1 MEENLKKALEDV
13 FEAETDIFVS
23 QLDEPSHEF
32 SERYKSSVNKL
43 LKRRRKSYYP
53 LISTVGKRMT
63 TVAAA
68 IAVVTYCSVFTVSS
82 VKESLYEIDQ
92 SEYEEFF
99 YHVSIDKDVAKYY
112 PTVIEE
118 EYTLSGI
125 PSDYEETI
133 CQKSEKKIR
142 LVYQNKAKNYIIFY
156 QHTKAVFNSGFI
168 YDNEE
173 IFTDENDQ
181 QYICYS
187 LDETK
192 VLNDSTFYWDNGQYI
207 FEVSSDMD
215 KEQLFEL
222 CKTLEKS

>member
-13 FEAETDIFVS
+13 FESESDIFIS
-23 QLDEPSHEF
+23 QLEEPSHEF
-32 SERYKSSVNKL
+32 SSRYKSSVNKL
-43 LKRRRKSYYP
+43 LKRRRKTYYP
-53 LISTVGKRMT
+53 LISSLGKRVT

-68 IAVVTYCSVFTVSS
+68 AAVAMYCSVFTVSS

-92 SEYEEFF
+92 SEYEEYF
-99 YHVSIDKDVAKYY
+99 YHVTVDKDVAQYY

-142 LVYQNKAKNYIIFY
+142 SVYENKNRNYIIFY
-156 QHTKAVFNSGFI
+156 QYTKAVFNSGFI
-168 YDNEE
+168 YENEE

-187 LDETK
+187 FDDTT
-192 VLNDSTFYWDNGQYI
+192 VLKDCTFFWDNGQYI

>member
-13 FEAETDIFVS
+13 FETETDIFIS

-99 YHVSIDKDVAKYY
+99 YHVSVDKDVAQYY

-125 PSDYEETI
+125 PSDYKETI
-133 CQKSEKKIR
+133 CQKNEKKIR
-142 LVYQNKAKNYIIFY
+142 LVYENKDKNYIIFY
-156 QHTKAVFNSGFI
+156 QYTKAVFNSGFI
-168 YDNEE
+168 YDKEE
-173 IFTDENDQ
+173 IFIDENDQ

-187 LDETK
+187 LDD
-192 VLNDSTFYWDNGQYI
+192 DSILKACTFFWDNGRYI
-207 FEVSSDMD
+207 FEASSNMD
-215 KEQLFEL
+215 KRQLFEL
-222 CKTLEKS
+222 CKTLEES